1 MMRAFQREVASTSLN
16 IETGQLAQL
25 ANGSVLLK
33 YGDSVILVTATMAPP
48 RAGVDF
54 LPLTVDFEERHYA
67 RGKIPGS
74 FFRREG
80 RPSTEAILID
90 RLTDRPLRPL
100 FPKGF
105 RNEVQI
111 IATPFSTDM
120 EQPLDILTVVG
131 ASAALTI
138 SDIPFDGPIGATRVG
153 FIDGQFIINPTY
165 DEIAKGDLD
174 LVVAGSRHGVMMME
188 AAASEVSETV
198 FLEAIQRAQE
208 VNLDLVTL
216 QDEMAREI
224 GKDKASFESFAYPE
238 ELDEK
243 INTILGDRLT
253 DALNTPGDDKSARS
267 NATDA
272 LRSELIENLGEEY
285 STAHISEAFHETE
298 NVAFRKHVLATSQRP
313 DGRDLTEIRPLD
325 CDTGLLP
332 RTHGSSLFTRG
343 ETQILGV
350 VTLGGPGD
358 AQRLDTL
365 GPSDSKRFMLHY
377 NFPPYS
383 TGEAGRVGSPK
394 RRDIGHGA
402 LAERALLPMI
412 PSEEEFPYAVRIVCE
427 ALSSNGSTSMGSVCA
442 GTMAL
447 MDAGVPIKS
456 PVAGISIGLIAE
468 EGGKFVTMTD
478 IMGLEDHAGHMDFK
492 VAGTREGITAIQL
505 DIKVKNISMDIIEAA
520 MKQAKEARFVLLD
533 RMAQAISAPRTEMS
547 PYAPKMTSIKVPVDK
562 IGAVIGPG
570 GKTIRSIVEETG
582 ATVDV
587 QDDGTVVIGAS
598 EQSAANKAIDII
610 EGLTKEAKIGD
621 IYTGKVVRILN
632 FGAFVQ
638 ILPGKDG
645 MVHISELSDHRVP
658 SVEDVVSL
666 GDEITV
672 IVKDIDASGRIAL
685 SRRMLLEG
693 TTPSD
698 SVGNKSD
705 DNPSGSRGSSRDTGR
720 TGGNGGRY
728 NRGSH
733 RSRGG

>member
-1 MMRAFQREVASTSLN
+1 
-16 IETGQLAQL
+16 
-25 ANGSVLLK
+25 
-33 YGDSVILVTATMAPP
+33 
-48 RAGVDF
+48 
-54 LPLTVDFEERHYA
+54 
-67 RGKIPGS
+67 
-74 FFRREG
+74 
-80 RPSTEAILID
+80 
-90 RLTDRPLRPL
+90 
-100 FPKGF
+100 
-105 RNEVQI
+105 
-111 IATPFSTDM
+111 
-120 EQPLDILTVVG
+120 
-131 ASAALTI
+131 
-138 SDIPFDGPIGATRVG
+138 
-153 FIDGQFIINPTY
+153 
-165 DEIAKGDLD
+165 
-174 LVVAGSRHGVMMME
+174 
-188 AAASEVSETV
+188 
-198 FLEAIQRAQE
+198 
-208 VNLDLVTL
+208 
-216 QDEMAREI
+216 
-224 GKDKASFESFAYPE
+224 
-238 ELDEK
+238 
-243 INTILGDRLT
+243 
-253 DALNTPGDDKSARS
+253 
-267 NATDA
+267 
-272 LRSELIENLGEEY
+272 
-285 STAHISEAFHETE
+285 
-298 NVAFRKHVLATSQRP
+298 
-313 DGRDLTEIRPLD
+313 
-325 CDTGLLP
+325 
-332 RTHGSSLFTRG
+332 
-343 ETQILGV
+343 
-350 VTLGGPGD
+350 
-358 AQRLDTL
+358 
-365 GPSDSKRFMLHY
+365 
-377 NFPPYS
+377 
-383 TGEAGRVGSPK
+383 
-394 RRDIGHGA
+394 
-402 LAERALLPMI
+402 
-412 PSEEEFPYAVRIVCE
+412 
-427 ALSSNGSTSMGSVCA
+427 
-442 GTMAL
+442 MAL

-520 MKQAKEARFVLLD
+520 MKQAKEARFFLLD

-705 DNPSGSRGSSRDTGR
+705 DNPRGSSRDTGR